1 MKLLLPLILLY
12 LMAGCNRP
20 VTPDRQTDT
29 LPVIF
34 PDYSDV
40 TFPSNI
46 CPPNFYIREE
56 GSAYQTEIGSEEQQ
70 LLIHRSSSPEV
81 RIPAKKWKAFLA
93 NVQGGTFH
101 IRISVK
107 RDGKWVQYRD
117 IINTASPDT
126 IDLCLVY
133 RKIYP
138 GYELWN
144 KMGIYQRDL
153 TSFRETPLIENNQIR
168 NGCINCHNFSAGS
181 PDRMM
186 LHVRSEAG
194 GTVIIDH
201 GKARKINT
209 QMEGMKNG
217 GSYPA
222 WHPTGKY
229 IAFAANEIKQFFH
242 ATGSKPV
249 EVSDLA
255 ADLIF
260 YDMEKDALFTDSLVA
275 GKNFLETFPN
285 WSPDGN
291 YLYYCR
297 AEALRKQ
304 STLDNIRYDLY
315 RTAFDRETRR
325 FGVPEYLYAA
335 TAEGKSVS
343 FPRVSPD
350 GRHLM
355 FTRSDYG
362 NFSIWHAESD
372 LCLLDLSSGNIRCMD
387 EVNSADV
394 ESFHSWSAN
403 NRWFVFSSK
412 RIDGL
417 WACPH
422 IAPFDPVT
430 GKAGK
435 AFPLP
440 QEDPRYYDL
449 FTQSFNIP
457 ELITAPVGDV
467 KLLQQAARR
476 PVH

>member
-1 MKLLLPLILLY
+1 MKLLLLLIFLCLI
-12 LMAGCNRP
+12 AGCSRP
-20 VTPDRQTDT
+20 VTPDRQTDA

-34 PDYSDV
+34 PDYSGV
-40 TFPSNI
+40 TFPINI
-46 CPPNFYIREE
+46 CPPNFYIREK
-56 GSAYQTEIGSEEQQ
+56 GFAYQTEIGSEEQQ
-70 LLIHRSSSPEV
+70 LLVHRSSSPEV
-81 RIPAKKWKAFLA
+81 HIPAKKWKAFLA
-93 NVQGGTFH
+93 NVQGRTFH

-126 IDLCLVY
+126 IDPCLVY

-153 TSFRETPLIENNQIR
+153 TSFRETPLIENDQIG
-168 NGCINCHNFSAGS
+168 NGCVNCHNFSAGS

-186 LHVRSEAG
+186 LHIRSQAG

-201 GKARKINT
+201 GKARKIDT
-209 QMEGMKNG
+209 KMEGMKNG

-255 ADLIF
+255 ADLVF
-260 YDMEKDALFTDSLVA
+260 YDMEKNCLFTDSLVA
-275 GKNFLETFPN
+275 NPNYLETFPN
-285 WSPDGN
+285 WSPDGK

-315 RTAFDRETRR
+315 RIAFDTDGRR
-325 FGVPEYLYAA
+325 FRSPECLYTAS
-335 TAEGKSVS
+335 AEGKSVS

-350 GRHLM
+350 GRYLM
-355 FTRSDYG
+355 FARSSYG
-362 NFSIWHAESD
+362 NFSIWHPESD
-372 LCLLDLSSGNIRCMD
+372 LCLLDLASGNIRCMD
-387 EVNSADV
+387 EVNSTDV

-430 GKAGK
+430 GIAGK

-440 QEDPRYYDL
+440 QQNPRYYDL

-457 ELITAPVGDV
+457 ELITAPVGDI